1 VNTSTRDVG
10 VAVGECCDERTPDAH
25 VATDPAIG
33 TADDEDRKA
42 GSPPTCGEQAEANDD
57 DRHALFQQGA
67 AHRRALPSRRGRT
80 APARARNTGSAEV
93 NRGRGV
99 RRGSTSS

>member
-1 VNTSTRDVG
+1 MNTSTRDVG

-42 GSPPTCGEQAEANDD
+42 GWPPTCGEQAEANDD
-57 DRHALFQQGA
+57 DRHALFQRAPPTVERSRADGEGA
-67 AHRRALPSRRGRT
+67 LRQ
-80 APARARNTGSAEV
+80 
-93 NRGRGV
+93 GRGTPG
-99 RRGSTSS
+99 RPR